1 MIHGQNAEG
10 TQRHNGSAG
19 ARGCRPSLQWCSFR
33 ARSFSVAPGCVIKTV
48 VTRVRRKA
56 SEAIPIGRV
65 PLLHDP
71 DPAPANSLIGEHM
84 PRKRVSKNK
93 KVALPV
99 LNPDAAGIDIGATEI
114 YVAVPAD
121 RDPEP
126 VRMFGTFTQDL
137 NELADWLQQCRV
149 RTVAMESTGVY
160 WIPLMQIL
168 ETRGL
173 EVYLVNAKHV
183 KNVPGRRTD
192 VSDCQ
197 WLQYLHSVG
206 LLRASFRPA
215 QDICAIR
222 SLLRH
227 RVSLVDM
234 ATCHV
239 QHMQKALDQMN
250 LQLHHVISDI
260 TGTTGLAILDAILDG
275 NRDIHALAALRDP
288 RIRASHETIA
298 KSLVGDYRREHLF
311 TLRQSIA
318 LYREYQRQIAACEE
332 EMQVLMKSL
341 ETKADP
347 TATLPPAKD
356 SVKKCKVMPPARAMA
371 LREEAYRILGVDL
384 TTIPG
389 ISVLHVQCILAE
401 LGGDVS
407 KFRSA
412 GAFSSWMGLCPDND
426 ISGGKVLWSG
436 TRKVKNRIAVT
447 LRMAAQS
454 LQQSESALGVFYRRM
469 RTKLGAPK
477 AITAAAH
484 KLARI
489 VFHLIKTREPYDDS
503 VFAKEEQRYLQRM
516 ENRLKA
522 QAHAL
527 GYTLVPSQT

>member
-1 MIHGQNAEG
+1 
-10 TQRHNGSAG
+10 
-19 ARGCRPSLQWCSFR
+19 
-33 ARSFSVAPGCVIKTV
+33 
-48 VTRVRRKA
+48 
-56 SEAIPIGRV
+56 
-65 PLLHDP
+65 
-71 DPAPANSLIGEHM
+71 M

-93 KVALPV
+93 KVTLPV

-114 YVAVPAD
+114 YVSVPAD
-121 RDPEP
+121 RDSEP
-126 VRMFGTFTQDL
+126 VRMFATFTQDL
-137 NELADWLQQCRV
+137 NELANWLEQCRIH
-149 RTVAMESTGVY
+149 TVAMESTGVY

-168 ETRGL
+168 EIRGL

-215 QDICAIR
+215 QDICAVR

-227 RVSLVDM
+227 RTSLVDM

-260 TGTTGLAILDAILDG
+260 TGTTGLAILDAILKG
-275 NRDIHALAALRDP
+275 NRDVDALAELRDP
-288 RIRASHETIA
+288 RIRASHEIIA

-311 TLRQSIA
+311 TLRQSVA
-318 LYREYQRQIAACEE
+318 LYREYQRQIAACEQ
-332 EMQVLMKSL
+332 EMQVFMKAL
-341 ETKADP
+341 ESKADP
-347 TATLPPAKD
+347 AVTLPAAKD

-401 LGGDVS
+401 LGGAVA

-469 RTKLGAPK
+469 RSKLGAPK

-489 VFHLIKTREPYDDS
+489 IFHLLTTREPYDES
-503 VFAKEEQRYLQRM
+503 VFARAEQKHLQRI
-516 ENRLKA
+516 ESRLRIQA
-522 QAHAL
+522 QAL
-527 GYTLVPSQT
+527 GYTLLPAQS

>member
-1 MIHGQNAEG
+1 
-10 TQRHNGSAG
+10 
-19 ARGCRPSLQWCSFR
+19 
-33 ARSFSVAPGCVIKTV
+33 
-48 VTRVRRKA
+48 
-56 SEAIPIGRV
+56 
-65 PLLHDP
+65 
-71 DPAPANSLIGEHM
+71 M
-84 PRKRVSKNK
+84 PRKRVNMNK

-126 VRMFGTFTQDL
+126 VRMFATFTQNL
-137 NELADWLQQCRV
+137 NELADWLQQCGI

-168 ETRGL
+168 EIRGL

-215 QDICAIR
+215 QDICAVR

-227 RVSLVDM
+227 RAALVDM
-234 ATCHV
+234 ASCHV

-250 LQLHHVISDI
+250 LQIHHVIADI
-260 TGTTGLAILDAILDG
+260 TGLTGLAIIDAILEG
-275 NRDIHALAALRDP
+275 NRDVQALAALRDP
-288 RIRASHETIA
+288 RIRASHEIIA
-298 KSLVGDYRREHLF
+298 KSLVGDYRQEHLF
-311 TLRQSIA
+311 TLRQSVG
-318 LYREYQRQIAACEE
+318 LYREYQRRIAACEE
-332 EMQVLMKSL
+332 EMHRLMKGL

-347 TATLPPAKD
+347 EATLPAAKD

-407 KFRSA
+407 KFRCA
-412 GAFSSWMGLCPDND
+412 GAFSSWMGLLSSIIRKRSFLSMGPEATSSAPEARVRP
-426 ISGGKVLWSG
+426 IIG
-436 TRKVKNRIAVT
+436 T
-447 LRMAAQS
+447 L
-454 LQQSESALGVFYRRM
+454 
-469 RTKLGAPK
+469 
-477 AITAAAH
+477 
-484 KLARI
+484 
-489 VFHLIKTREPYDDS
+489 
-503 VFAKEEQRYLQRM
+503 
-516 ENRLKA
+516 
-522 QAHAL
+522 
-527 GYTLVPSQT
+527 

>member
-1 MIHGQNAEG
+1 
-10 TQRHNGSAG
+10 
-19 ARGCRPSLQWCSFR
+19 
-33 ARSFSVAPGCVIKTV
+33 
-48 VTRVRRKA
+48 
-56 SEAIPIGRV
+56 
-65 PLLHDP
+65 
-71 DPAPANSLIGEHM
+71 LIEEYM
-84 PRKRVSKNK
+84 ARKRVSKNK
-93 KVALPV
+93 KVTLPV

-114 YVAVPAD
+114 YVAVPGD

-126 VRMFGTFTQDL
+126 VRMFATFTEDL

-168 ETRGL
+168 EIRGL

-227 RVSLVDM
+227 RASLVDM

-250 LQLHHVISDI
+250 LQLHHVISDV
-260 TGTTGLAILDAILDG
+260 TGTTGLAILDAILGG

-311 TLRQSIA
+311 TLGQSVA
-318 LYREYQRQIAACEE
+318 LYRVYQREIDACET
-332 EMQVLMKSL
+332 EMQALMKVL

-347 TATLPPAKD
+347 NATLPAAKD
-356 SVKKCKVMPPARAMA
+356 SIRKCKVMPPARAME

-384 TTIPG
+384 TAIPG

-401 LGGDVS
+401 LGGDIS

-469 RTKLGAPK
+469 RSKLGAPK

-489 VFHLIKTREPYDDS
+489 IFHLLTTRQPYDES
-503 VFAKEEQRYLQRM
+503 VFAKAEQKHLQRM
-516 ENRLKA
+516 ESRLKIQA
-522 QAHAL
+522 QAL
-527 GYTLVPSQT
+527 GYTLLPA